1 MGVIRKVWDHPLPWA
16 VVRRASVAAGLSVV
30 VYQVAI
36 WVGQEADPIWALFR
50 LSIAVAVLGVV
61 AFVGW
66 GTLSAV
72 LAGIE
77 IPPRYDPPKGDR
89 PEWTGNLKARHSN
102 RGVLVVDE

>member
-1 MGVIRKVWDHPLPWA
+1 MGMIRKAWDHPVPWT
-16 VVRRASVAAGLSVV
+16 VVRRASVAAGMSVV
-30 VYQVAI
+30 VYQLAI

-50 LSIAVAVLGVV
+50 IAVAVGLVALV

-66 GTLSAV
+66 GALSGV

-77 IPPRYDPPKGDR
+77 IHTRYDPPKGER
-89 PEWTGNLKARHSN
+89 AEWSGSLTARHSN